1 MLKVKS
7 VFSNQ
12 ILNKVLMLVSL
23 TTVISG
29 CASLPSLP
37 TNSTIAV
44 VRPYEKMVG
53 NKPVLGVYSTASCP
67 KTPDGRVICVNDIQ
81 PPTPEDVNKRFGYTG
96 LDFFSKRFQL
106 IQEMRKEQVLVKNGA
121 AIALFADSKQDR
133 QTSFTGFST
142 EFLGHLMLTAMS
154 VVTKTNAYNTNSGA
168 FVSGATGAF
177 KYTSSGEPAIKTT
190 TNITQ
195 KQGYM
200 VWALRIDAKKNK
212 LVNEV
217 IYCPE
222 AVENDKWACL
232 SVVAIALEAATTNN

>member
-7 VFSNQ
+7 VFLNLV
-12 ILNKVLMLVSL
+12 LNKVLMLVL

-37 TNSTIAV
+37 TNSKIAIL
-44 VRPYEKMVG
+44 RPYEKMVG

-67 KTPDGRVICVNDIQ
+67 KTSDSRIFCVNDVQ
-81 PPTPEDVNKRFGYTG
+81 LPTPEDINKRFGYTG
-96 LDFFSKRFQL
+96 LGFFSKRFQL
-106 IQEMRKEQVLVKNGA
+106 IQEMRKEQVLDKNGA
-121 AIALFADSKQDR
+121 AIALFADSKQDK

-195 KQGYM
+195 KKSYM

-232 SVVAIALEAATTNN
+232 SVVAVALEAATANN